1 MTKIIVIRM
10 RGRVNVAPDV
20 KKTLYMLRLRKK
32 FSCVIVN
39 NKPETLGKL
48 KKVKN
53 HVSYGEVKEET
64 IKQLLLKR
72 ARLPGNK
79 PAKLDEKTLDSF
91 IKNFIED
98 KKTLKDLG
106 IKLFFS
112 LHPPRGGF
120 KKPTRKIFPD
130 GILGK
135 NEKINELTIKM
146 L

>member
-1 MTKIIVIRM
+1 MTKIIVIRI
-10 RGRVNVAPDV
+10 RGRVNVASDV

-48 KKVKN
+48 NKVKN
-53 HVSYGEVKEET
+53 HISYGEVKEET

-91 IKNFIED
+91 IKNFVED

-106 IKLFFS
+106 IKPFFS

-120 KKPTRKIFPD
+120 KKPTRKTFPD